1 MKATGAT
8 PDSSTGF
15 LKISSAGFKQLKSLF
30 FNIGGERYELTPNA
44 QIWPRALNTAIGGDP
59 GSIYLIVAD
68 VRNIPFTLETTK
80 S

>member
-1 MKATGAT
+1 VTATGAT
-8 PDSSTGF
+8 PDQSTGL
-15 LKISSAGFKQLKSLF
+15 LKISKHGFERLHSLF
-30 FNIGGERYELTPNA
+30 FNIGGQRHELTPNA

-59 GSIYLIVAD
+59 ESIYLIVAD